1 MTLMINYVCLLLVV
15 IITITLPLELG
26 AAPPRGRTPSA
37 HGHSPSHGREP
48 PHSQS
53 QKTMAHGSQ
62 HTMPKTTHNELPVEA
77 HRTLKDIDKG
87 GPFRHTQDDT
97 TFHNREGKLP
107 SKEPGYYREYT
118 VETPDASD
126 RGAKRIVVGKDGE
139 KYYTDDHYQTFKE
152 ITE

>member
-1 MTLMINYVCLLLVV
+1 MFNHFRLFLVIAMTIA
-15 IITITLPLELG
+15 LPLESE
-26 AAPPRGRTPSA
+26 AVPPRVRIPSI
-37 HGHSPSHGREP
+37 HGYSHNHGGEL

-53 QKTMAHGSQ
+53 LQKTMVHGSQ

-77 HRTLKDIDKG
+77 HQTLKDIDKG
-87 GPFRHTQDDT
+87 GPFRYTQDDT

-107 SKEPGYYREYT
+107 AKEPDYYREYT
-118 VETPDASD
+118 VETPDAND
-126 RGAKRIVVGKDGE
+126 RGAKRIIIGKDGE